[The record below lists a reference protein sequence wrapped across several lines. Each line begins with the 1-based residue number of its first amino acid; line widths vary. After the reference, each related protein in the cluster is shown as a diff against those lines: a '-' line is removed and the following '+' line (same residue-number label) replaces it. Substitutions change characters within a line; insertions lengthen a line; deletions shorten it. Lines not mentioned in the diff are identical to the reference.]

1 MIRAASIPLRPP
13 VVPADLVGW
22 TTTFPMIA
30 GAWREFRR
38 ALCDPYRPERHYM
51 RGPGPKWRE
60 RHPSE
65 ANRSIPVGKALHQ
78 A

>member
-1 MIRAASIPLRPP
+1 MIRATPIQWSTPASPTDI
-13 VVPADLVGW
+13 VGW
-22 TTTFPMIA
+22 TETFPMLA

-60 RHPSE
+60 RHSSQ
-65 ANRSIPVGKALHQ
+65 ANRSTAVGRALQ
-78 A
+78 RA